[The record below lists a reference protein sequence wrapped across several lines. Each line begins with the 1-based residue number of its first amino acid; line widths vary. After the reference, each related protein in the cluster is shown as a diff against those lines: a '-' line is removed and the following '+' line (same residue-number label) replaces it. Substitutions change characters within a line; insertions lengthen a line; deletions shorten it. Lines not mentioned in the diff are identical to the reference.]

1 MYAQS
6 AWPSCPIAVGQSG
19 ARVCPCSWPLQ
30 GRLCSRSDRGA
41 PPPSCGQH
49 AWPKS
54 RIPAAAARGDFFP
67 AAFAARLSE
76 RCSGPMAHRC
86 SCVFLLFTSL
96 WVVENM
102 VMNFCFSLVAVAVL
116 AVSSCAPSPAEQS
129 PIGSITSSAT
139 SSVVETPPPPA
150 VVDVENSSPSPK
162 VTRAP
167 GPKAP
172 SKCKGLP
179 QLACINVEGCEWVRP
194 ASSTDRD
201 GRLLTDYCGL
211 KAATA
216 SANQ

>member
-1 MYAQS
+1 LAGKELCDLARTFDKQ
-6 AWPSCPIAVGQSG
+6 AHRGTKRAVAHIVGTTLLEH
-19 ARVCPCSWPLQ
+19 CH
-30 GRLCSRSDRGA
+30 RL
-41 PPPSCGQH
+41 CGQH
-49 AWPKS
+49 ACQI
-54 RIPAAAARGDFFP
+54 RADFF
-67 AAFAARLSE
+67 FAASAAQLSD
-76 RCSGPMAHRC
+76 RCPRQWHPGC
-86 SCVFLLFTSL
+86 SCGFLPFTSL

-102 VMNFCFSLVAVAVL
+102 VMNFRLSFGAVAVL
-116 AVSSCAPSPAEQS
+116 AVTSCASNPAEQV
-129 PIGSITSSAT
+129 PIGSITSPAT
-139 SSVVETPPPPA
+139 SAIIESPPPPT

-167 GPKAP
+167 GPKTL

-211 KAATA
+211 KAATT